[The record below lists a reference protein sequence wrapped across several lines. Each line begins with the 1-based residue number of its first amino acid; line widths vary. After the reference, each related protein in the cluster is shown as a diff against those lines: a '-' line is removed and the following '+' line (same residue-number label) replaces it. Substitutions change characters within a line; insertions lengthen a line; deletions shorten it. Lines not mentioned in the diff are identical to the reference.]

1 MSKDINTIKDKYG
14 SSFNK
19 LKEIWALFILFLSVF
34 FFLSFL
40 TYNDGDLYLY
50 TSSGNLKSPHNF
62 FGIAGAY
69 CAYYPLTFQG
79 IAAYICPI
87 FFFFWGI
94 RSMISGFRI
103 GFIRCSVK
111 IILFILINLS
121 ACIFVQLTSPFIP
134 ANILNLSPTR
144 YPGGII
150 GKYITEKFAFVYMG
164 MKGSIVIA
172 AFVLIAGSLLI
183 ADGRPLI
190 IFRWIGYKF
199 FYIFVI
205 LYNSLI
211 TIFTF
216 IKEEIH
222 RDNDIEQPKFSKKQK
237 KSFQEPEPDPEIE
250 PELDFS
256 LNKPQTEQS
265 YAKPQIET
273 SIHKH
278 ESEPQEKYIRT
289 QKSHAEF
296 PYKFPPVDLL
306 DTPKQPNDSQITES
320 LKRKAELL
328 QKTLFDFGIDVN
340 ISDIVRGPVITR
352 YELTLSPGTKVQR
365 ITALEDD
372 IGLAMKTPNI
382 RIVAPIPGKSA
393 IGIEVPNDI
402 KNLVALR
409 DLLYSKEYDNLKTD
423 LPLILGKDISGAP
436 IITDLTS
443 APHLLIAGATG
454 SGKSVCLNSIIIS
467 LLYSCAPH
475 NLRFLMVDPKKVELA
490 QYNDIPHMLCPVIT
504 DAKKASGGLNWV
516 VREMDERYQILAD
529 AGVRNIK
536 SFNSLPEEKRIAV
549 SIEKNFYKGIMPYI
563 VVILDELADL
573 MIVAQDEIEDA
584 ITRLAQL
591 SRAVGIHLIL
601 ATQRPSV
608 NVITGVI
615 KANFPVRISFKVSS
629 KVDSRT
635 VLDANG
641 AEILLGNGDFLFLP
655 PGSSKLIR
663 GQGTYLSDKEIQRI
677 IEFVKGQTP
686 EEDQANDIF
695 EEELFTNQNE
705 EIDDE
710 LYDQAIEIVKLT
722 KQASSSVLQRKLRIG
737 YARAARLIDIMEAN
751 GIVGPHRGSKPREI
765 LIED

>member
-1 MSKDINTIKDKYG
+1 MGKDKIDITDNL
-14 SSFNK
+14 SSNFNK
-19 LKEIWALFILFLSVF
+19 LKEIWALFILFLCIF
-34 FFLSFL
+34 FFLSFI
-40 TYNDGDLYLY
+40 TYYDADLYIY
-50 TSSGNLKSPHNF
+50 SSSNNIKAPHNF
-62 FGIAGAY
+62 FGIVGAY
-69 CAYYPLTFQG
+69 AAHYPLTFLG

-87 FFFFWGI
+87 FFLFWGI
-94 RSMISGFRI
+94 RSMFTGFKI
-103 GFIRCSVK
+103 GFFRCSVK
-111 IILFILINLS
+111 TILFILINLS
-121 ACIFVQLTSPFIP
+121 LSIFIQLTSPFIP
-134 ANILNLSPTR
+134 SNILNLSPTR

-150 GKYITEKFAFVYMG
+150 GKYITENFAYVYLG
-164 MKGSIVIA
+164 MKGSIVFS
-172 AFVLIAGSLLI
+172 AFIILAGSLLL

-190 IFRWIGYKF
+190 IIRWFAYKLF
-199 FYIFVI
+199 SLFVAI
-205 LYNSLI
+205 YNSLI

-216 IKEEIH
+216 VKEEIH
-222 RDNDIEQPKFSKKQK
+222 RDDNTPQPKFSKKQK
-237 KSFQEPEPDPEIE
+237 KSVKDTILESDTE

-256 LNKPQTEQS
+256 IKKQPEPFFPEKNEPRLTKQ
-265 YAKPQIET
+265 
-273 SIHKH
+273 
-278 ESEPQEKYIRT
+278 ESFVPENLIRENNT
-289 QKSHAEF
+289 HGEY
-296 PYKFPPVDLL
+296 PYEFPPVDLL
-306 DTPKQPNDSQITES
+306 DIPKQPHDSQINES

-328 QKTLFDFGIDVN
+328 QQTLFEFGIDVN

-352 YELTLSPGTKVQR
+352 YEITLSPGTKVQR
-365 ITALEDD
+365 ITTLADD
-372 IGLAMKTPNI
+372 IALAMKTPNI

-402 KNLVALR
+402 KNLVTLR
-409 DLLYSKEYDNLKTD
+409 DLLCSKEYDNLKAE
-423 LPLILGKDISGAP
+423 LPLILGKDISGMP

-467 LLYSCAPH
+467 LLYSCAPYK
-475 NLRFLMVDPKKVELA
+475 LRFLMVDPKKVELA
-490 QYNDIPHMLCPVIT
+490 QYNNIPHMLSPVIT
-504 DAKKASGGLNWV
+504 DSKKVSGGLNWV

-536 SFNSLPEEKRIAV
+536 SFNSLPEEKRVQV
-549 SIEKNFYKGIMPYI
+549 SIEKNFYKGFMPYI

-635 VLDANG
+635 VLDSNG

-655 PGSSKLIR
+655 PGTSKLIR
-663 GQGTYLSDKEIQRI
+663 GQGTYLSDKEIHNI
-677 IEFVKGQTP
+677 IEYVKSQTP
-686 EEDQANDIF
+686 EDENNSDIF
-695 EEELFTNQNE
+695 EDELFTNQSE

-710 LYDQAIEIVKLT
+710 LYDQAVEIIRLT

-737 YARAARLIDIMEAN
+737 YARAARLIDIMESN